1 MEEPTNRSQN
11 NNEEIMNQLSKI
23 DSHFDRKEWL
33 FIGVSVIILFLLTY
47 IITIL
52 LDVPDANDPLYSSE
66 MHERIVELEQR
77 VESLEERLNEL
88 EMSIEQ

>member
-1 MEEPTNRSQN
+1 MEEPTNRSQ

-52 LDVPDANDPLYSSE
+52 LDVPDANDPIHSSE
-66 MHERIVELEQR
+66 VHERIVELEQR
-77 VESLEERLNEL
+77 VESLEEQLNEL